1 MKAPKPKMTKEERA
15 MQIAILNNM
24 KRRKKRQETQS

>member
-1 MKAPKPKMTKEERA
+1 MKAPKPKITKEERA

-24 KRRKKRQETQS
+24 KRRKKPQAAQA